1 MAAIRLHPVTKKPS
15 VYWYEPN
22 RKKDRK
28 HYFCGHWKWLKGK
41 IIKTV
46 LKQF

>member
-22 RKKDRK
+22 GKKDRK
-28 HYFCGHWKWLKGK
+28 QLRQKLMLQNIKNHRGK
-41 IIKTV
+41 VTY
-46 LKQF
+46 Q